1 MANKVPV
8 ELPWGEVRQVQE
20 YAVNAVLQ
28 EIARQAALPVAVRDY
43 SALFALLDAESGTGN
58 PQEGFGTPFP
68 GGRNITGVIP
78 ATIPYGREIAVTE
91 SAPPTNVLAAGPDSW
106 RSLFSKGR

>member
-1 MANKVPV
+1 MAKVRV
-8 ELPWGEVRQVQE
+8 ELPWGEVREVQE
-20 YAVNAVLQ
+20 YAVNSVLQ

-78 ATIPYGREIAVTE
+78 ATVPYGPEIAVTDTQ
-91 SAPPTNVLAAGPDSW
+91 PPTSVLAKGPDAW
-106 RSLFSKGR
+106 RSLFGGR